1 MTIEALEAR
10 VARVEGIIEEL
21 RSRLTSIEHRLERL
35 EEAGDVDHAGGL
47 VVPAADLAKV
57 PFWFQD
63 KRSLKDTLLAIV
75 SSKEFTTALGGA
87 P

>member
-35 EEAGDVDHAGGL
+35 EDRVTGL
-47 VVPAADLAKV
+47 QNSLESRMQMQ
-57 PFWFQD
+57 FQ
-63 KRSLKDTLLAIV
+63 RIIGLLFTSWVTLFLAIIL
-75 SSKEFTTALGGA
+75 S
-87 P
+87 